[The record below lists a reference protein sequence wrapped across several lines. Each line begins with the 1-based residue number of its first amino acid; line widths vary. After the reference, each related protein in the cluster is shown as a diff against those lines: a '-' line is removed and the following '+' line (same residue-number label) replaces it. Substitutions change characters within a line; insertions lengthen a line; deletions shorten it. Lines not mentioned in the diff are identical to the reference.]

1 MTFEFLCA
9 FGDFAETASPK
20 QGWSSVSILGFILFS
35 KRSLSLLDFFFKV
48 SSELCSTFTSG
59 TSFSC
64 LWCLLARFVNLER
77 LSDLGYFVEF
87 ELEDEEAGRKN
98 EFVWRRGRGR
108 ICAAFGQRGVVR
120 FVRIFDHFVDKILH
134 GSNYGLD
141 IDFHRIG
148 RYFDHDGD
156 FVGGFGNCGHGFAHN
171 SDHDFVHG
179 FADGFDHHSVH
190 SQNHHRNAPQCHELK
205 YSFDGSEGVVD
216 PLQHGL

>member
-1 MTFEFLCA
+1 M
-9 FGDFAETASPK
+9 
-20 QGWSSVSILGFILFS
+20 
-35 KRSLSLLDFFFKV
+35 
-48 SSELCSTFTSG
+48 LCSTFTSG

-205 YSFDGSEGVVD
+205 YSFDGSEGVQRVQKLC
-216 PLQHGL
+216 PNAEISTLWFF